1 VNSIFE
7 VIYFDHFLILKI
19 INLIFQPEFYMVH
32 IAAIGEVMVELA
44 PFPIDTP
51 ETKGRDIMALSF
63 AGDTYNT
70 SVYMARLG
78 LQTDYVTN
86 LGEDSYS
93 QQIMQRMS
101 GEAIGTRMIQCIP
114 GRSPGL
120 YVIHNTPDGEREF
133 FYWRKEAP
141 ARELFSTAENSEA
154 LFQQLQACDC
164 VYLSGITL
172 AIIGEQSR
180 QRLLGVLQKLRN
192 AGVTIAFDSNYRPR
206 LWRDKQEAQEAL
218 LQIMQHTDIA
228 LLTLDDEFL
237 LWGDDSIEGC
247 KKRYSNC
254 NLRELVLKRGAEDAI
269 IITARSQTHIPVPP
283 VANVIDTTGAGDTFN
298 AGYLAARLQGAN
310 AEEAAHQGIRCA
322 GIIIRHRGAV
332 IERSIFDKELGA

>member
-1 VNSIFE
+1 
-7 VIYFDHFLILKI
+7 
-19 INLIFQPEFYMVH
+19 MAH

-44 PFPIDTP
+44 PFPIDIP
-51 ETKGRDIMALSF
+51 EAQNRDIMALSF

-78 LQTDYVTN
+78 LQTSYVTN
-86 LGEDSYS
+86 LGEDPYS
-93 QQIMQRMS
+93 HKIMQRMNS
-101 GEAIGTRMIQCIP
+101 EGIGTNMIQCLP

-120 YVIHNTPDGEREF
+120 YIIRNTPDGEREF

-141 ARELFSTAENSEA
+141 ARELFSTPENSEA
-154 LFQQLQACDC
+154 LFQQLKQCDC

-180 QRLLGVLQKLRN
+180 QHLLGVLQKLRA

-206 LWRDKQEAQEAL
+206 LWSGKQEAQTAM

-228 LLTLDDEFL
+228 LLTLDDELL
-237 LWGDDSIEGC
+237 LWGDDTIEGC
-247 KKRYSNC
+247 KARYADC
-254 NLRELVLKRGAEDAI
+254 NLRELILKRGAEDAV
-269 IITARSQTHIPVPP
+269 IITANSQVHIPVPP
-283 VANVIDTTGAGDTFN
+283 VAGVIDTTGAGDTFN
-298 AGYLAARLQGAN
+298 AGYLSARLQN
-310 AEEAAHQGIRCA
+310 ASAEDAARQGIRCA

-332 IERSIFDKELGA
+332 IERSVFDKELGA

>member
-1 VNSIFE
+1 
-7 VIYFDHFLILKI
+7 
-19 INLIFQPEFYMVH
+19 MAH

-51 ETKGRDIMALSF
+51 ETKNRDIMALSF

-86 LGEDSYS
+86 LGEDTYS
-93 QQIMQRMS
+93 HTIMQRMS
-101 GEAIGTRMIQCIP
+101 DENIGTGMIQCLP

-120 YVIHNTPDGEREF
+120 YIIRNTADGEREF

-154 LFQQLQACDC
+154 LFQKLKQCDC

-180 QRLLGVLQKLRN
+180 QHLLKVLQQLRT
-192 AGVTIAFDSNYRPR
+192 AGVTVAFDSNYRPR
-206 LWRDKQEAQEAL
+206 LWRDKQEAQAAM

-228 LLTLDDEFL
+228 LLTLDDELL
-237 LWGDDSIEGC
+237 LWGDDTIEGC
-247 KKRYSNC
+247 KARYSNC
-254 NLRELVLKRGAEDAI
+254 NLCELILKRGAEDAV
-269 IITARSQTHIPVPP
+269 IITANSQVHIPVPP

-298 AGYLAARLQGAN
+298 AGYLAARLQN
-310 AEEAAHQGIRCA
+310 ASAEDAARQGIRCA

-332 IERSIFDKELGA
+332 IERSVFDKELGA